1 MRAGL
6 GLLVLIVVTALAGCG
21 AGSGGGTA
29 GNAERFRE
37 GRRTLDRLDAMPGA
51 KRQGRDSKAVL
62 GDDGAP
68 GETVRGATRQWR
80 LHGRFSSRD
89 VLAHYARQMRGLG
102 YAPGT
107 RRGDKSSHHENWVR
121 GAACIEV
128 LTGNGELIIT
138 AAPRCV
144 G

>member
-6 GLLVLIVVTALAGCG
+6 GLLALIVVTALAAC
-21 AGSGGGTA
+21 GSGGGTA
-29 GNAERFRE
+29 GNEERFRE
-37 GRRTLDRLDAMPGA
+37 GRRTLDRLDAIPGA
-51 KRQGRDSKAVL
+51 ERQGPDTRSVL

-68 GETVRGATRQWR
+68 GETVRGATRAWR
-80 LHGRFSSRD
+80 LHGRLSARD
-89 VLAHYARQMRGLG
+89 VLAHYAGQMRGLG
-102 YAPGT
+102 YSPGT

-128 LTGNGELIIT
+128 LTGNGQLIIT
-138 AAPRCV
+138 AAPRCL